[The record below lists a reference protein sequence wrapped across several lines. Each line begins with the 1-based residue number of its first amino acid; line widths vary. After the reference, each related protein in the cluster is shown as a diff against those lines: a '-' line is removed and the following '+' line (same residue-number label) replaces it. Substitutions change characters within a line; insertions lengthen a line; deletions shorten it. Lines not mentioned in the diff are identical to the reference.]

1 MEILGVEIQKE
12 EDENII
18 LGQAHFIKTVE
29 DLYEA
34 IAQSSPGIRFGL
46 AFNEA
51 SGPCLVRHDGNDPEL
66 RRKAADNLERIGA
79 GHAFLIIMRD
89 AFPINCLNSVKQVPE
104 VCSVFAATANP
115 LTVLVADHGEGRG
128 IIGVIDGK
136 RPAGREGK
144 TDIETRHAFLRKIGY
159 KR

>member
-1 MEILGVEIQKE
+1 MEIRKVELQKE

-34 IAQSSPGIRFGL
+34 LVQSAPGIRFGL

-51 SGPCLVRHDGNDPEL
+51 SGPCLVRHEGNDPGL
-66 RRKAADNLERIGA
+66 RRKAAENLERIGA
-79 GHAFLIIMRD
+79 GHAFLIIIKE
-89 AFPINCLNSVKQVPE
+89 AFPINCLNAVKQVPE
-104 VCSVFAATANP
+104 VCSIFAATANP
-115 LTVLVADHGEGRG
+115 LTVLVAEHGEGRG

-136 RPAGREGK
+136 KPAGRETDK
-144 TDIETRHAFLRKIGY
+144 DIEMRHVFLRKIGY

>member
-1 MEILGVEIQKE
+1 MDIISVELHKE
-12 EDENII
+12 DDDNII

-34 IAQSSPGIRFGL
+34 LVQAFPGIRFGL

-51 SGPCLVRHDGNDPEL
+51 SGPCLVRHEGTDAEL
-66 RRKAADNLERIGA
+66 RKTAAENLERIGA

-89 AFPINCLNSVKQVPE
+89 AFPVNCLNSVKQVPE
-104 VCSVFAATANP
+104 VCSIFAATANP
-115 LTVLVADHGEGRG
+115 LTVLVADNGEGRG

-136 RPAGREGK
+136 KPAGQENDE
-144 TDIETRHAFLRKIGY
+144 DIEKRQAFLRTIGY

>member
-1 MEILGVEIQKE
+1 MEIRKVELQKE

-34 IAQSSPGIRFGL
+34 LVQSAPGIRFGL

-51 SGPCLVRHDGNDPEL
+51 SGPCLVRHDGNDPGL
-66 RRKAADNLERIGA
+66 RRKAAENLERIGA
-79 GHAFLIIMRD
+79 GHAFLIIIKE
-89 AFPINCLNSVKQVPE
+89 AFPINCLNAVKQVPE
-104 VCSVFAATANP
+104 VCSIFAATANP
-115 LTVLVADHGEGRG
+115 LTVLVAENGEGRG

-136 RPAGREGK
+136 KPAGRETDK
-144 TDIETRHAFLRKIGY
+144 DIEMRHAFLRKIGY

>member
-1 MEILGVEIQKE
+1 MDIISVELHKE
-12 EDENII
+12 DDDNII

-34 IAQSSPGIRFGL
+34 LVQAFPGIRFGL
-46 AFNEA
+46 ALNEA
-51 SGPCLVRHDGNDPEL
+51 SGPCLVRHEGTDAEL
-66 RRKAADNLERIGA
+66 RKTAAENLERIGA

-89 AFPINCLNSVKQVPE
+89 AFPVNCLNSIKQVPE
-104 VCSVFAATANP
+104 VCSIFAATANP
-115 LTVLVADHGEGRG
+115 LTVLVADNGEGRG

-136 RPAGREGK
+136 KPAGQENDE
-144 TDIETRHAFLRKIGY
+144 DIEKRQAFLRTIGY